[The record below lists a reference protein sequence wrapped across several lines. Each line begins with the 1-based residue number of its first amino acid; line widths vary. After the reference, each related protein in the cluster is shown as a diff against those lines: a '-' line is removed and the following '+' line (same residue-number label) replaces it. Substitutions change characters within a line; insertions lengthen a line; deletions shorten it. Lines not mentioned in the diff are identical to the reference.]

1 MIRGWRI
8 ESKCPKGW
16 LLKFIYV
23 CVFKHVR
30 IYTCIDYNMQSIRGV
45 ALIGCHK
52 IWHGYL
58 RCQVPL
64 LPHRPVELPS
74 SASWRYFY
82 TRKRDKRQENSEC
95 KCHVRHVAVFR
106 GLPPSDVRGLS
117 QQRQGKRGKSFW
129 KGLKPLKRGPT
140 FVFWKGKFF
149 QHGKCKAIVYMQAV
163 WEGCA
168 VVPMILFCNWSYSNW
183 EVRSEEV
190 SRVQPMSCA
199 FLEIFS
205 SNLSQENSPSILS
218 LLFRW
223 NGNARYRGHERQG
236 RSLEK
241 HLAQLAVKL
250 NVL

>member
-1 MIRGWRI
+1 MT
-8 ESKCPKGW
+8 W
-16 LLKFIYV
+16 LSPLPGTALATP
-23 CVFKHVR
+23 
-30 IYTCIDYNMQSIRGV
+30 TCGTSFFSFL
-45 ALIGCHK
+45 ALFRK
-52 IWHGYL
+52 
-58 RCQVPL
+58 
-64 LPHRPVELPS
+64 
-74 SASWRYFY
+74 
-82 TRKRDKRQENSEC
+82 TRKRYFNDKKTRSVSAMCATWLYSGGCLHPTFGGWVSKDN
-95 KCHVRHVAVFR
+95 
-106 GLPPSDVRGLS
+106 
-117 QQRQGKRGKSFW
+117 GKEESHFE
-129 KGLKPLKRGPT
+129 KGWNPKKRGPT
-140 FVFWKGKFF
+140 FVFWKGKCL

>member
-1 MIRGWRI
+1 MPCATRG
-8 ESKCPKGW
+8 
-16 LLKFIYV
+16 
-23 CVFKHVR
+23 
-30 IYTCIDYNMQSIRGV
+30 CIQGAASIRRSG
-45 ALIGCHK
+45 A
-52 IWHGYL
+52 
-58 RCQVPL
+58 
-64 LPHRPVELPS
+64 E
-74 SASWRYFY
+74 SAR
-82 TRKRDKRQENSEC
+82 TMEKRKVILKRAET
-95 KCHVRHVAVFR
+95 
-106 GLPPSDVRGLS
+106 
-117 QQRQGKRGKSFW
+117 
-129 KGLKPLKRGPT
+129 LKRGPT
-140 FVFWKGKFF
+140 FVFWKGKCL